1 MHRCIGAIAQA
12 VAAHDDL
19 GCSLGIKSSG
29 IDVAVHRR
37 LAGDPRSRIWK
48 ISLKTAYSEL
58 HRSHD
63 PQFFLV
69 RGVVKRTTEQPER
82 ADRLLAGV
90 KAGGHPLIA
99 PQEFGQGPRAR
110 VHTADYLAFLA
121 EAWDEWV
128 ALGDSGP
135 EMIANIHPVRHAA
148 TYPTHI
154 TGRLGWHTADTACP
168 IGPGTWK
175 GACAA
180 TDVAVTAT
188 QLVLDGER
196 ASYALCRPP
205 GHHAFADMAGGFC
218 FLNNSAIAAAHLR
231 QVHERVAI
239 LDVDVHHGNGTQG
252 IFYERGD
259 VLTIS
264 IHADPARFYPFVW
277 GHAHER
283 GAGAGL
289 GANLNIPLPL
299 GTGDDGFIAALARA
313 KSMLAAFAPGALV
326 VALGLDA
333 SEHDPLAGLAVTT
346 DGFRRI
352 GAAIAEL
359 GLPTVFVQEGGYLSD
374 ILGANLTAVLGGF
387 EQNC

>member
-1 MHRCIGAIAQA
+1 MKA
-12 VAAHDDL
+12 VY
-19 GCSLGIKSSG
+19 SER
-29 IDVAVHRR
+29 HRR
-37 LAGDPRSRIWK
+37 
-48 ISLKTAYSEL
+48 
-58 HRSHD
+58 HD

-90 KAGGHPLIA
+90 KAGHHSLIA
-99 PQEFGQGPRAR
+99 PTAFGQGPRAR
-110 VHTADYLAFLA
+110 VHSADYLSFLA
-121 EAWDEWV
+121 GAWDEWV
-128 ALGDSGP
+128 ALGDAGP

-148 TYPTHI
+148 TYPSHI
-154 TGRLGWHTADTACP
+154 IGRLGWHTADTACP
-168 IGPGTWK
+168 IGPGTWQA
-175 GACAA
+175 ACEA
-180 TDVAVTAT
+180 TDVAVTAA

-218 FLNNSAIAAAHLR
+218 FLNNTAIAAAHLR
-231 QVHERVAI
+231 LAHERVAI

-252 IFYERGD
+252 IFYERSD
-259 VLTIS
+259 VLTVS

-277 GHAHER
+277 GHAQER
-283 GAGAGL
+283 GAGPGL

-299 GTGDDGFIAALARA
+299 GTGDDGFMAALERA
-313 KSMLAAFAPGALV
+313 NATLAAFAPGALV
-326 VALGLDA
+326 IALGLDA

-352 GAAIAEL
+352 GAAIAAI

-387 EQNC
+387 EQAC